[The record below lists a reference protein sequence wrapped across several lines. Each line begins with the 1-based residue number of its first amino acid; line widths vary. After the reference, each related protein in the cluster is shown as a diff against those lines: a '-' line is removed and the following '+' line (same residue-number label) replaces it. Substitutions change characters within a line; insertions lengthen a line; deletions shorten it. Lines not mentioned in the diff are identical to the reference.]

1 MLLNSPSSNVFFVAC
16 AKAMEAADKRRR
28 DKTIRTRMKFN
39 FLIGYKG
46 LNSRKLHTFKHKV
59 SLDSTELQ
67 EFRRKVQTAVKLL
80 TWFSEDEPIDNHEG
94 DQAKAEHKQDLGSN

>member
-1 MLLNSPSSNVFFVAC
+1 MLLNSGSSKVFLVGW

-28 DKTIRTRMKFN
+28 DKTIRTRMKLS

-46 LNSRKLHTFKHKV
+46 LNSRKLNTFKHKV

-80 TWFSEDEPIDNHEG
+80 TWFSEDEPIDQDEG
-94 DQAKAEHKQDLGSN
+94 SQANA